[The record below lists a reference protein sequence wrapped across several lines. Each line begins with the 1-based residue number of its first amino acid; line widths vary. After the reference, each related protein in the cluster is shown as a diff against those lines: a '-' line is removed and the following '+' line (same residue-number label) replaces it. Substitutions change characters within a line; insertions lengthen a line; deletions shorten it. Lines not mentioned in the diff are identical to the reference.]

1 MRQLLFISD
10 SASQLTEPRLEL
22 TACPGGG
29 WGLGLCCRCPTSDHT
44 RATSSA
50 ALQTGCTGPY
60 FGISALTLLS
70 AYSSLSPSSSL
81 GNSDFPSRL
90 SSGVTCRGWHTP
102 PWPTVYF
109 AYVCRDTVNQCWP
122 PWSMHPF
129 FGHNI
134 PTHLP
139 Q

>member
-1 MRQLLFISD
+1 MRQLLFISH
-10 SASQLTEPRLEL
+10 STPQMTEPRLEL

-29 WGLGLCCRCPTSDHT
+29 WGSGLWCRCPTSDHT
-44 RATSSA
+44 PVTSSVA
-50 ALQTGCTGPY
+50 PGCAGPY

-81 GNSDFPSRL
+81 GNSHFPSRL
-90 SSGVTCRGWHTP
+90 SSGVTCRGLHTP

-109 AYVCRDTVNQCWP
+109 AYVCRDTVNQCSP
-122 PWSMHPF
+122 PWSTHPC

-134 PTHLP
+134 PTRLP

>member
-29 WGLGLCCRCPTSDHT
+29 WGSGLCCRCPTSDHT

-50 ALQTGCTGPY
+50 APGCTGPY

-90 SSGVTCRGWHTP
+90 SSGVTCRGLHTP